1 MKLETRVL
9 GLKDCDALL
18 SLWNKA
24 GLSHRPEG
32 RDSRS
37 SIIAQMRRDK
47 GFFLGAFRENRLV
60 GSVIASYDGR
70 KGWIDRLAVDPEE
83 RRKGIAKV
91 LVETAESVL
100 RDRGSLIIAVLV
112 EADNSLSI
120 ALFQK
125 CGYKVHRDILYLTK
139 RESEQ
144 V

>member
-1 MKLETRVL
+1 MKPETRVL
-9 GLKDCDALL
+9 GLKDYDALL

-24 GLSHRPEG
+24 GFSHRPEG
-32 RDSRS
+32 RDSKS

-47 GFFLGAFRENRLV
+47 GLFLGAFRENRLV

-70 KGWIDRLAVDPEE
+70 KGWINRLAVDPEE

-91 LVETAESVL
+91 LIETAESVL
-100 RDRGSLIIAVLV
+100 RDRGSLIIAALV
-112 EADNSLSI
+112 EADNSPSI

>member
-9 GLKDCDALL
+9 GLKDYDALL

-32 RDSRS
+32 RDSKS

-47 GFFLGAFRENRLV
+47 GLFLGAFRENRLV
-60 GSVIASYDGR
+60 GSAIASYDGR
-70 KGWIDRLAVDPEE
+70 KGWINRLAVDPEE
-83 RRKGIAKV
+83 RRKGVAKA
-91 LVETAESVL
+91 LIETAESVL
-100 RDRGSLIIAVLV
+100 RDRGSLIIAALV
-112 EADNSLSI
+112 EADNSPSI

>member
-9 GLKDCDALL
+9 GLKDYDALL

-47 GFFLGAFRENRLV
+47 GLFLGAFWENRLV

-70 KGWIDRLAVDPEE
+70 KGWINRLAVDPEE
-83 RRKGIAKV
+83 RRKGVAKT

-112 EADNSLSI
+112 E
-120 ALFQK
+120 
-125 CGYKVHRDILYLTK
+125 
-139 RESEQ
+139 
-144 V
+144 

>member
-1 MKLETRVL
+1 
-9 GLKDCDALL
+9 
-18 SLWNKA
+18 
-24 GLSHRPEG
+24 
-32 RDSRS
+32 
-37 SIIAQMRRDK
+37 MRRDK

-60 GSVIASYDGR
+60 GSVIASYDRR
-70 KGWIDRLAVDPEE
+70 KGWINRLAVDPEE
-83 RRKGIAKV
+83 RRKGVAKT

>member
-9 GLKDCDALL
+9 GLKDYDALL
-18 SLWNKA
+18 SLWNKT

-37 SIIAQMRRDK
+37 SIIAQMKRDK
-47 GFFLGAFRENRLV
+47 GLFLGAFRENKLV
-60 GSVIASYDGR
+60 GSVIASYDRR
-70 KGWIDRLAVDPEE
+70 KGWINRLAVDPEE
-83 RRKGIAKV
+83 RRKGVAKT
-91 LVETAESVL
+91 LIETAESVL
-100 RDRGSLIIAVLV
+100 RDRGSLIIAALV
-112 EADNSLSI
+112 EADNSPSL

-125 CGYKVHRDILYLTK
+125 RGYKVHRDILYLTK